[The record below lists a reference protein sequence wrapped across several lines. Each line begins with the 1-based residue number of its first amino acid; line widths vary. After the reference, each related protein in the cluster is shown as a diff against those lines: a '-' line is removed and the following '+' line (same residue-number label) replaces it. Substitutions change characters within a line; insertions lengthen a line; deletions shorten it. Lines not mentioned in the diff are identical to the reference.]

1 MSSVPPGHVGHE
13 IFRDIY
19 KEAGNLMHVRF
30 EWPSIASVFAAVLS
44 MSGVAPSAR
53 GQASDA
59 CWVRGDP
66 SDVAGRASQHDSV
79 SLALDGGT
87 IKVCY
92 GRPRARGRTVM
103 GQLVPYSSPWRMGAD
118 EATAIHVPFRA
129 RIAGV
134 DVAPGWYSLYAIPEA
149 KQWRIVV
156 NREPQRWGIPINDAV
171 RTRDVGSGSVVTE
184 HLDTP
189 VEALTI
195 TLQPRSKSAATMEVS
210 WENTRVRIPLERR

>member
-1 MSSVPPGHVGHE
+1 
-13 IFRDIY
+13 
-19 KEAGNLMHVRF
+19 MHVRF
-30 EWPSIASVFAAVLS
+30 EGPSIATVFAAALS
-44 MSGVAPSAR
+44 IIGLAPIAR

-66 SDVAGRASQHDSV
+66 SDVAGRASKHDAT

-92 GRPRARGRTVM
+92 GRPRARGRAVM
-103 GQLVPYSSPWRMGAD
+103 GQLVPYGSPWRMGAD
-118 EATAIHVPFRA
+118 EATAIHIPFPA

-134 DVAPGWYSLYAIPEA
+134 EVAPGWYSLYAIPEA

-156 NREPQRWGIPINDAV
+156 NREAQRWGIPINDAV
-171 RTRDVGSGSVVTE
+171 RAMDVGSGLVPAE
-184 HLDTP
+184 HVDTP

-195 TLQPRSKSAATMEVS
+195 TLQPKSKSAATMDVS
-210 WENTRVRIPLERR
+210 WENTRVRIPVERR